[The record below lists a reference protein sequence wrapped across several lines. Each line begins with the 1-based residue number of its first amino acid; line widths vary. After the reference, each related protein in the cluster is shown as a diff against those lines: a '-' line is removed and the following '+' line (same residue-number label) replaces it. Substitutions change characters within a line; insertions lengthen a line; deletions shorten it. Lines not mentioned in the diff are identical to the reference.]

1 MNNLKRWLTCACAAL
16 LTCALCFSQTA
27 PAFAADN
34 ATLKFNG
41 GDVTSTVFPDKTGI
55 APTDTDLLP
64 PLPQKAGYHAVWE
77 ITGGELANGMS
88 FELAWMAGGVYL
100 YPPVNSADTFG
111 DMAAKADDTHAAD
124 ITVLYLKAFYVP
136 IIGCT
141 INYDTNGGT
150 PATIPSL
157 KYLQTSDA
165 NLFPVPAP
173 TKPGY
178 TLAGWQI
185 TGGSSLISGWP
196 SPIEPFP
203 QVINPGGDPIDYPQV
218 ANDPTMTLTQLEKAA
233 LTFWQPIGTAIMS
246 LDLTA
251 VWTPAQEPL
260 GYTIR
265 YNASPSTTVIPNK
278 TVASIDATGLVPTT
292 IPVRA
297 GYDFVGWWLTEVMPA
312 TGGSPMMFT
321 YGPSTHLLTAA
332 DSVSTL
338 SSANLADGS
347 ELIMSA
353 AWKVSDETT
362 GTPGSGETTKTPGS
376 GETTGSAPTTS
387 TVTTP
392 TAGLPKTGDVVRS
405 IGPLVLWSAVA
416 MGLAFFL
423 RRFRVTPASA
433 TK

>member
-1 MNNLKRWLTCACAAL
+1 MNNLKRWLTFACAAL

-27 PAFAADN
+27 PAFAADG
-34 ATLKFNG
+34 ATLKFDG

-64 PLPQKAGYHAVWE
+64 PLPQKEGYRAVWE
-77 ITGGELANGMS
+77 IMGGALSNGLGFFTS
-88 FELAWMAGGVYL
+88 PISGGVYVRT
-100 YPPVNSADTFG
+100 PVFSTDTFG
-111 DMAAKADDTHAAD
+111 DMATRADSAHAAD
-124 ITVLYLKAFYVP
+124 ITELYLKAFYAP
-136 IIGCT
+136 IIGCQ

-150 PATIPSL
+150 PATILPL
-157 KYLQTSDA
+157 KYLQSGDT

-173 TKPGY
+173 TKPGF
-178 TLAGWQI
+178 TLTGWQI

-203 QVINPGGDPIDYPQV
+203 QVMNPGGAPIDYPQV
-218 ANDPTMTLTQLEKAA
+218 VGDSTMTLRELDAA
-233 LTFWQPIGTAIMS
+233 AAAFWNPVGTAIMS
-246 LDLTA
+246 LDLKA

-265 YNASPSTTVIPNK
+265 YNAYPSTTVIPNK
-278 TVASIDATGLVPTT
+278 TVASIDATGLAPTT

-297 GYDFVGWWLTEVMPA
+297 GYDFVGWWLSEVMPA
-312 TGGSPMMFT
+312 TGGSPMMFN
-321 YGPSTHLLTAA
+321 YGPSTHLLTAD

-338 SSANLADGS
+338 SSANLSDGS
-347 ELIMSA
+347 ELLMSA
-353 AWKVSDETT
+353 AWKISDETT
-362 GTPGSGETTKTPGS
+362 GNPGSGETTGTPGS

-387 TVTTP
+387 TVATP
-392 TAGLPKTGDVVRS
+392 TAGIPKTGDVVRS

-423 RRFRVTPASA
+423 RRFRVTPVSA